1 MRRLLGLIRR
11 AYLRIG
17 MHTAPPGTLLFYA
30 HRSIHS
36 VMYSGRLG
44 YASRFAMRR
53 SRYGGTFYYDIVRA
67 RRTRQVDG
75 IALIFFM
82 GIGDYLMATPL
93 IEELHLAHPDLPIYA
108 YASSNADSVNSPLV
122 FHLLRA
128 NPVFDRVF
136 SFRGRPGWQWVDY
149 DFRDALTNVPENF
162 LILPVIY
169 ESVADISHR
178 ETALLETFG
187 LPVKLPVR
195 GPILH
200 TSGDLTEPAKAILSR
215 IRQRIQESSAHRVV
229 CCHFGARSSGYVYPH
244 INQLARRLLAEDC
257 LVVSFTK
264 AGFEDDNLI
273 EIDVTSIT
281 PNDTILLLKALK
293 AEQPPLYIVSVNSLM
308 WPISAG
314 LDIPNLGMHVFLDHS
329 VHQYLY
335 PNIFVITQHNYERV
349 SASRLFLT
357 PMGKYD
363 VSLSKSQVEFAD
375 FDPEFVADCFLR
387 FIAMT

>member
-1 MRRLLGLIRR
+1 
-11 AYLRIG
+11 
-17 MHTAPPGTLLFYA
+17 MHAAPPGTLLFYA

-36 VMYSGRLG
+36 VMYSGRLR

-122 FHLLRA
+122 YQLLCA

-200 TSGDLTEPAKAILSR
+200 TSGDFTEPARVILSR
-215 IRQRIQESSAHRVV
+215 IRQRIQASSARRVV

-244 INQLARRLLAEDC
+244 IDQLARRRDQHHAERYDIAVEGAQGGTTSALHCQCQLA
-257 LVVSFTK
+257 
-264 AGFEDDNLI
+264 
-273 EIDVTSIT
+273 DV
-281 PNDTILLLKALK
+281 A
-293 AEQPPLYIVSVNSLM
+293 
-308 WPISAG
+308 
-314 LDIPNLGMHVFLDHS
+314 NLGRSRHTQPGHARLSGPFRASVPVPEYLCDHA
-329 VHQYLY
+329 
-335 PNIFVITQHNYERV
+335 I
-349 SASRLFLT
+349 
-357 PMGKYD
+357 
-363 VSLSKSQVEFAD
+363 
-375 FDPEFVADCFLR
+375 
-387 FIAMT
+387 